1 MPEFR
6 HESTAVTTIAFMMS
20 ADPGMPM
27 VSSAAMKGESPS
39 LVALSQRPLEPGVL
53 NAGGRHGASLPGTVG
68 CYTTPMEMRPATR
81 EEFDDFDHAV
91 LAAFHREV
99 TEEDR
104 GARRSSEG
112 SRPVRASA

>member
-1 MPEFR
+1 
-6 HESTAVTTIAFMMS
+6 
-20 ADPGMPM
+20 
-27 VSSAAMKGESPS
+27 
-39 LVALSQRPLEPGVL
+39 
-53 NAGGRHGASLPGTVG
+53 
-68 CYTTPMEMRPATR
+68 MEMRPATR
-81 EEFDDFDHAV
+81 DESDDFDHAV